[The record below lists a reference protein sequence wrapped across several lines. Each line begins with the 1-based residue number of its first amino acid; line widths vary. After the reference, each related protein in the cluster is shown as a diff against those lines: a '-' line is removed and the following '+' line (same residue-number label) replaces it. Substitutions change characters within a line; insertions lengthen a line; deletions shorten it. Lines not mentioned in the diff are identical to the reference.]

1 MSRHRHRHGHRR
13 QRSRRPTN
21 NLLAGLSPVL
31 IPGPL
36 EWALTGRTIEDLQL
50 LTATLLSPQAQ
61 QLWQHWQEERDPRFP
76 TSTSERLSKN
86 DRHLLR
92 LLVELQQGLDLL
104 QARCQ
109 ETIARDPDQPIY
121 FHTSE
126 IPRLRRLLS
135 LTDRMLQQ
143 VHSVSPASATLQLKL
158 GQRLIRYLARTL
170 RDHPRREHLN

>member
-1 MSRHRHRHGHRR
+1 MSRHRHRR

-50 LTATLLSPQAQ
+50 LTITLLSPRAQ

-76 TSTSERLSKN
+76 TSTSGRLGKG
-86 DRHLLR
+86 DRHLLK

-109 ETIARDPDQPIY
+109 ETIARDPEQPIY

-143 VHSVSPASATLQLKL
+143 VQHSVSPESATLQLKL